1 MLFYCKIYA
10 ANAKPRP
17 TMTFDICIVVA
28 ALAGTI
34 DAEGDAGLIPEGF
47 TELLPEAAVS
57 N

>member
-17 TMTFDICIVVA
+17 IMTFDICIVVA
-28 ALAGTI
+28 ALAGKI

-47 TELLPEAAVS
+47 TELLPEAVS